1 MHKFVILLSDML
13 VRYYMEII
21 AGIWAVIIMMPLDSW
36 LYKRVTGD
44 VTYLIDRNFIILFV
58 VYTIFYIGLGHIIPK
73 LRRIK
78 ATDKIKNFIE
88 KGYITQAQGKIIL
101 KTIDN
106 SLSRQK
112 LNSKYGLSQWVM
124 KNLFSI
130 GITFSYFA
138 AEGFIVNTMF
148 PKPFTV
154 PIVFTIL
161 FISLLLIEHFMDG
174 RMANKMIEERRK
186 REGTNKIN
194 IDKEFGVNK
203 AFMLF
208 LFDSIRGSNLSDKV
222 SDAVYED
229 IITDIISVIKLSDN
243 KLEAKKIKKT
253 SKKIKIP
260 KGKLEKEKQGKVYTK
275 KSKIKSVKR
284 EAKRNIKKKKK

>member
-1 MHKFVILLSDML
+1 ML

-36 LYKRVTGD
+36 LYKRITGEE
-44 VTYLIDRNFIILFV
+44 TYLINRSFFILFIL
-58 VYTIFYIGLGHIIPK
+58 YTIFYISLGQIIPK
-73 LRRIK
+73 LRRVK
-78 ATDKIKNFIE
+78 ATDKIKNFID

-112 LNSKYGLSQWVM
+112 LNSKYGFSQWIM

-148 PKPFTV
+148 PKPLTV

-161 FISLLLIEHFMDG
+161 FVSLLLLEHFMDG
-174 RMANKMIEERRK
+174 RMAKKMIEERKK
-186 REGTNKIN
+186 REDKNNIN
-194 IDKEFGVNK
+194 IDKEFGANK
-203 AFMLF
+203 AFMVF
-208 LFDSIRGSNLSDKV
+208 LFDSIRGCNLSDKV

-243 KLEAKKIKKT
+243 KLEAKKVKKT
-253 SKKIKIP
+253 SKKMKIP

-284 EAKRNIKKKKK
+284 EAKRNTKKRKNKKNNK